1 MCVARVSECEL
12 EVDALAVD
20 ILQHT
25 SVGELF
31 CGWNFL
37 MPYTGSYITLYTG
50 SYKLPATH

>member
-25 SVGELF
+25 SVGELLH
-31 CGWNFL
+31 GWNFL
-37 MPYTGSYITLYTG
+37 DLITLYTG
-50 SYKLPATH
+50 SYNHS